1 MSVLADIY
9 ISRDDDAVKYD
20 TAPDQFAD
28 RAQYKGFTPLELSL
42 LWSIMRG
49 VEGDVATMDEF
60 SCLLQIDGG
69 ERLVHRLPAAM
80 VSELAALPPDRVA
93 SVTAAWAATEELSCS
108 PEDIRPVVDDLVR
121 LSRRAVET
129 SQSVHLWNCV

>member
-28 RAQYKGFTPLELSL
+28 RAQYQGFTPLELAM

-49 VEGDVATMDEF
+49 IEWDVATMDEF
-60 SCLLQIDGG
+60 PCLLQVDGG
-69 ERLVHRLPAAM
+69 ERLVHQLPATL
-80 VSELAALPPDRVA
+80 VSELATLSPNRIAL
-93 SVTAAWAATEELSCS
+93 VTSAWAATEELSCS
-108 PEDIRPVVDDLVR
+108 PDDIISVVDDLVR

-129 SQSVHLWNCV
+129 GQSVYLWNCV